1 MSESAKAK
9 DVESDFELRADYV
22 TEDTLRDETAKTDF
36 FEEVQRALLDRRLTL
51 IVGPRGCGKTH
62 MMRYAWYCA
71 LGDDDLPLPLYV
83 SFNRYLRLEPML
95 KTRPDALV
103 MFQSWVLGRT
113 ALALADTMLRLDQ
126 DPEAAVAPLQVALD
140 RIDSLVRR
148 LERRVTLSASEDAD
162 ASALSV
168 DGLIEAIQIA
178 TVAAGR
184 KRAVLLLDDAALT
197 LTPQYLFEFFDIVRA
212 LKRAD
217 IAPKCS
223 EYPGTEH
230 GPRFHVGHD
239 GNVLPVWLSVND
251 PSYLADMRLI
261 GDRRFEQ
268 GVGKLDEDVNTLLMF
283 AAFGIPRAYLR
294 LVRDM
299 TQERGATQVKFNR
312 IVQRLRDEQIELYGS
327 LQIKVPQL
335 ATVVKAGRAFFDKA
349 VAELVEANE
358 KLAQSDE
365 KQLQVG
371 VLASDFTTLSSRMA
385 NLLTEAG
392 LLFEHPEVSHGGP
405 DRRYRRFTPHL
416 SVLIAN
422 RAFSGRSRGASFK
435 NEVDFLRRKQ
445 VKHPLRGGLGRLL
458 QMDASAKLKLDL
470 PPCRN
475 CGAARRDEQSKFC
488 HMCGNQLSDPS
499 TYMMMLQT
507 PIAQLPNLSAF
518 LKKSVADRKI
528 KTIEDLLGIQDP
540 ATELRKGWLVGRVR
554 ADKVIAAV
562 EAFVDEF
569 LS

>member
-1 MSESAKAK
+1 M
-9 DVESDFELRADYV
+9 
-22 TEDTLRDETAKTDF
+22 
-36 FEEVQRALLDRRLTL
+36 
-51 IVGPRGCGKTH
+51 
-62 MMRYAWYCA
+62 
-71 LGDDDLPLPLYV
+71 
-83 SFNRYLRLEPML
+83 
-95 KTRPDALV
+95 
-103 MFQSWVLGRT
+103 
-113 ALALADTMLRLDQ
+113 
-126 DPEAAVAPLQVALD
+126 
-140 RIDSLVRR
+140 
-148 LERRVTLSASEDAD
+148 
-162 ASALSV
+162 
-168 DGLIEAIQIA
+168 
-178 TVAAGR
+178 
-184 KRAVLLLDDAALT
+184 LLLDDAALT

-251 PSYLADMRLI
+251 PNYLTDMRLI
-261 GDRRFEQ
+261 GDRRFEH

-327 LQIKVPQL
+327 LQVKVPQL
-335 ATVVKAGRAFFDKA
+335 ASVVKAGRAFFDKA

-358 KLAQSDE
+358 KLTQSEE

-405 DRRYRRFTPHL
+405 TDATAVSRRISLCSSRTARFRD
-416 SVLIAN
+416 VVAV
-422 RAFSGRSRGASFK
+422 RRSRTRSSFSA
-435 NEVDFLRRKQ
+435 ESRSST
-445 VKHPLRGGLGRLL
+445 PCGGGLGRLL
-458 QMDASAKLKLDL
+458 QMDASTKLKLDL

-507 PIAQLPNLSAF
+507 PIAHLPNLSAF
-518 LKKSVADRKI
+518 LKKSVADRNI

-540 ATELRKGWLVGRVR
+540 ATELRKGWMVGRVR